1 MAVQGLHPCFNI
13 LKQKRDSFYSIVH
26 SKFQPD
32 FPLPD
37 WGHVPIYEPITVA
50 SVGCAALIGW
60 IWVTCPLPEPC
71 ESRVEEGMEREL
83 QKRER
88 DERRLCA
95 SFPDQHIS
103 FLPIILCLSTFPVS
117 LIVHIAI

>member
-1 MAVQGLHPCFNI
+1 MWPLMAVQGLHPCFNI

-71 ESRVEEGMEREL
+71 ESRVEEGKERAAVEG
-83 QKRER
+83 KG
-88 DERRLCA
+88 
-95 SFPDQHIS
+95 
-103 FLPIILCLSTFPVS
+103 
-117 LIVHIAI
+117 